1 MDTNLDNARQDEISN
16 KNSDTRHAEITDL
29 FYRYFLPTMLGIEV
43 EHNEPEDDM
52 IPVDFKE
59 VIDQDD

>member
-1 MDTNLDNARQDEISN
+1 MGTNLDNARRDEISN
-16 KNSDTRHAEITDL
+16 KDSDTRHAEITDL

-43 EHNEPEDDM
+43 EDDM

-59 VIDQDD
+59 VID

>member
-1 MDTNLDNARQDEISN
+1 MGTNLDNIRRDEISN
-16 KNSDTRHAEITDL
+16 KNSDAVHAEITDM